1 MRITISTTKIRNLIA
16 DSQREKQNYKKEK
29 KNETLT
35 LQPGW
40 WLQMDWVQHACKQ
53 GKGLDWSEHQNL
65 LQNQSHTTKNKSFR
79 FFRTRFLFFFCSFPN
94 PINSIYLI
102 YLLQPD
108 CVRINDSSTPH
119 FSDVIS
125 PSLLA
130 GGMGLIN
137 GKTWPYIMEWKP
149 LKEGAY
155 SLTPDRHFV
164 LWP

>member
-1 MRITISTTKIRNLIA
+1 
-16 DSQREKQNYKKEK
+16 
-29 KNETLT
+29 
-35 LQPGW
+35 
-40 WLQMDWVQHACKQ
+40 MDWVQHACKQ

-155 SLTPDRHFV
+155 SLHQIDTLFYGHNLLTTLETNLDFIPLVPLENRTE
-164 LWP
+164 LALQ